1 MSFPIGATILLI
13 VMTIWLIISVSVLS
27 VDLWYYWKLRKSKI
41 KKYVVGYKDVVEIL
55 GSNAQGVVSSK
66 HAEIIGG
73 EPYRLI
79 LLDDAKELYPYE
91 SNMRMLPERLLCQSS
106 HHLR

>member
-1 MSFPIGATILLI
+1 MSSTTAVTVLFAVL
-13 VMTIWLIISVSVLS
+13 TIWLIICISVLS
-27 VDLWYYWKLRKSKI
+27 VDLWYYWKARKSNV

-55 GSNAQGVVSSK
+55 GSNAQGVVASRY
-66 HAEIIGG
+66 AEIIGG

-91 SNMRMLPERLLCQSS
+91 SSMRMLPERLLCQTS
-106 HHLR
+106 HHSK